1 MLFRKKGNVNET
13 EVQKVQR
20 GFKAGFFA
28 GIIASAVILTFKMI
42 YKQPWTDSFVGIAAV
57 YVGQNFYEWYRD
69 RTKKDKL
76 LYAAIYLFFTI
87 LMIVTYYVDI
97 SK

>member
-1 MLFRKKGNVNET
+1 MLFRKKGNVKET
-13 EVQKVQR
+13 EVQKVQK
-20 GFKAGFFA
+20 GFKAGYFA
-28 GIIASAVILTFKMI
+28 GIIVAAIILAIKMI
-42 YKQPWTDSFVGIAAV
+42 YKQPWTDAFAAIAAI

-87 LMIVTYYVDI
+87 LMIVTYYIDI

>member
-1 MLFRKKGNVNET
+1 MFFRKKGNVKET
-13 EVQKVQR
+13 EVQKVQK
-20 GFKAGFFA
+20 GFRAAYFS
-28 GIIASAVILTFKMI
+28 GIIAAAILVALKMI
-42 YKQPWTDSFVGIAAV
+42 YKQPWTDAFAVIAV
-57 YVGQNFYEWYRD
+57 MYMGQNLYDWYRD